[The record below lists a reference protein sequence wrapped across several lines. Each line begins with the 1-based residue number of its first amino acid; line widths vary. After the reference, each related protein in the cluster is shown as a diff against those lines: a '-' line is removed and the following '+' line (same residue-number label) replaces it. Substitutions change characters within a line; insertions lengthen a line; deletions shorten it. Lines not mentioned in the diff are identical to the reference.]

1 MSATETISRRGFFS
15 KFTPLVED
23 QYKPIQPLSISAS
36 LAPYSPSQA
45 KPWNRQR
52 AAHLLRRTGMGAP
65 KEAIDQLLSQDP
77 VTAVNQMI
85 DEAIAAPLPPAPP
98 WANQPIDKIANNSQK
113 FETQIHWFDQMR
125 ITPFRE
131 RMAFFW
137 SNHLVAASSG
147 YKQAVYMYQY
157 LTLLRTHALGNFKSF
172 VYDIGLSAAM
182 LHFLDGNKNKDSG
195 PNENYARELCELFT
209 MGIYNEFGEPNYT
222 QSDIAEMARA
232 LTGIR
237 VNDNDHSAYVEE
249 KLFDKGVK
257 TFFGHSGNFGY
268 DDVVD
273 IIFQERASSIAHH
286 VSAQIYKYFVHAVP
300 DQGVV
305 AEMAAIFLNNNFEI
319 APVFRALF
327 SSEHFFNE
335 SIIGARFKGPIELF
349 NGLINDTNMSVQGEA
364 INELFDDLKRLG
376 QELFDPPNVAGWPGY
391 HTWMSTGSLP
401 IRWEN
406 ASKMINGGEGY
417 TSLNLVSLA
426 QQMSNPDD
434 PYLLTRELADYFLPQ
449 TLSEDDY
456 QELTE
461 VLLDGIPDYEWDITG
476 QGTGERLRGFLT
488 YLVQLPEF
496 QLT

>member
-23 QYKPIQPLSISAS
+23 QFKPVQPLSISAN

-45 KPWNRQR
+45 KPWDKKR

-65 KEAIDQLLSQDP
+65 KQAVDQLLSQDP
-77 VTAVNQMI
+77 VAAVNQLI
-85 DEAIAAPLPPAPP
+85 DEAIAAPLPVAPP
-98 WANQPIDKIANNSQK
+98 WADQPVDKVANNGQK

-125 ITPFRE
+125 ISPFRE

-137 SNHLVAASSG
+137 SNHFVTASSS

-157 LTLLRTHALGNFKSF
+157 LTLLRTQALGNFRTF
-172 VYDIGLSAAM
+172 TYDVGLTAAM
-182 LHFLDGNKNKDSG
+182 LHFLDGVKSKDSG
-195 PNENYARELCELFT
+195 PNENFARELCELFT
-209 MGIYNEFGEPNYT
+209 MGIFNENGQPNYAQT
-222 QSDIAEMARA
+222 DIEEMARA

-237 VNDNDHSAYVEE
+237 VDDATHEAYVED

-257 TFFGHSGNFGY
+257 SFFGHTGNFGY
-268 DDVVD
+268 DDVID
-273 IIFQERASSIAHH
+273 IIFQERSPSIAYH
-286 VSAQIYKYFVHAVP
+286 VSGEIYKYFVHAVP
-300 DQGVV
+300 DQAVV
-305 AEMAAIFLNNNFEI
+305 SEMASIFLANNFEI
-319 APVFRALF
+319 APVMRALF
-327 SSEHFFNE
+327 SSEHFFE
-335 SIIGARFKGPIELF
+335 DSIIGARFKSPVDLL
-349 NGLINDTNMSVQGEA
+349 NGLIHETDMTVEGEA
-364 INELFDDLKRLG
+364 QRELFDDLKRLG

-406 ASKMINGGEGY
+406 MTKMINGGEGY

-426 QQMSNPDD
+426 QQMSDAND
-434 PYLLTRELADYFLPQ
+434 PHLLTRELTEYFLPHP
-449 TLSEDDY
+449 LSEAEYD
-456 QELTE
+456 ELTQ
-461 VLLDGIPDYEWDITG
+461 VLLDGIPEYEWDISG

-488 YLVQLPEF
+488 FLVQLPEF

>member
-23 QYKPIQPLSISAS
+23 YSNISHPLSISAN
-36 LAPYSPSQA
+36 LVPYSPSQS
-45 KPWNRQR
+45 KPWNKQR

-65 KEAIDQLLSQDP
+65 KQAVDQLLSQDP
-77 VTAVNQMI
+77 VAAVNQLI
-85 DEAIAAPLPPAPP
+85 DEAIAEPLPPTPP
-98 WANQPIDKIANNSQK
+98 WANQPVDKVSNNSQK

-125 ITPFRE
+125 ITSFRE

-157 LTLLRTHALGNFKSF
+157 LTLLRTHALGNFKTF
-172 VYDIGLSAAM
+172 IYDIGLSAAM
-182 LHFLDGNKNKDSG
+182 LHFLDGVKNKDSG

-209 MGIYNEFGEPNYT
+209 MGIYNEFGELNYSQT
-222 QSDIAEMARA
+222 DIAEMARA

-237 VNDNDHSAYVEE
+237 VDDNTHAAYVEE
-249 KLFDKGVK
+249 KLYDKGVK
-257 TFFGHSGNFGY
+257 TFFGHSGNYGY
-268 DDVVD
+268 DDVIE
-273 IIFQERASSIAHH
+273 IIFQERASAIAHH
-286 VSAQIYKYFVHAVP
+286 VSGQIYKYFVHAVP

-305 AEMAAIFLNNNFEI
+305 SEMAAIFLANNFEI
-319 APVFRALF
+319 APVMRALF
-327 SSEHFFNE
+327 SSEHFFND

-349 NGLINDTNMSVQGEA
+349 NGLIHETDMSVQGEA
-364 INELFDDLKRLG
+364 VNELFDDLKRLG

-406 ASKMINGGEGY
+406 LVKMINGGEGY

-426 QQMSNPDD
+426 QQMSNPND
-434 PYLLTRELADYFLPQ
+434 PNQLTRDLAEYFLPQ
-449 TLSEDDY
+449 PLSEADY
-456 QELTE
+456 QELTQ
-461 VLLDGIPDYEWDITG
+461 VLLDGIPEYEWDISE
-476 QGTGERLRGFLT
+476 QGTGERLRGFLS
-488 YLVQLPEF
+488 YLVQLPEY